1 MTASQ
6 EKGLAPTPES
16 FEIPE
21 DVTYLNCANMSP
33 QLKAV
38 RTAGIEAVRARAL
51 PWELVPERWF
61 SGAEK
66 LRALASRLL
75 DATAD
80 SVALVPSVSYAIAI
94 AAANVP
100 IRPGQSVVLLD
111 QQFPSNVYAWRRLAT
126 ASGGEVRFVRRPRNG
141 EWTDAL
147 LDSIDENTAVV
158 SVPNCHWTD
167 GGLVDLRRVGE
178 RTRAVEAAF
187 VVDASQSLGAYPLS
201 VKEVRPD
208 FLVSV
213 GYKWLLGPYGLGYL
227 YVGPRFRESG
237 KPLEESWLSRSGSS
251 DFSRL
256 VDYTDTY
263 RPGARRFD
271 MGEFPQFGSMPQAI
285 AAFEQILDW
294 GVDRIQ
300 ASLSLMTR
308 RVSEGAASFGG
319 STLDELQ
326 RGGHLVGIRMPGGL
340 PEGLA
345 RTLSDERVYVSVRG
359 DCIRVAPHLH
369 NTSSDI
375 DRLLDLIGEEAVKSR
390 TPHPP
395 GRPRQSR

>member
-6 EKGLAPTPES
+6 DNGLRPMPHL
-16 FEIPE
+16 FEIQDE
-21 DVTYLNCANMSP
+21 VTYLNCANMSP

-38 RTAGIEAVRARAL
+38 RTAGFEAVRARAL
-51 PWELVPERWF
+51 PWELTPADWF
-61 SGAEK
+61 SGAET
-66 LRALASRLL
+66 LRALAARVL
-75 DATAD
+75 DAPAD
-80 SVALVPSVSYAIAI
+80 SVALVPSVSYGIAI

-100 IRPGQSVVLLD
+100 IQPGQSIVLLD

-126 ASGGEVRFVRRPRNG
+126 ASGGEVRCVPRPRNG
-141 EWTDAL
+141 EWTDAVL
-147 LDSIDENTAVV
+147 ESIDENTAVV

-167 GGLVDLRRVGE
+167 GGLVDLRQVGE
-178 RTRAVEAAF
+178 RARAVDAAF
-187 VVDASQSLGAYPLS
+187 VIDASQSLGAYPLS

-227 YVGPRFRESG
+227 YVGSRFRESG
-237 KPLEESWLSRSGSS
+237 KPLEESWLSREGSS

-263 RPGARRFD
+263 RGGARRFD
-271 MGEFPQFGSMPQAI
+271 MGEFPQFGTIPQAI
-285 AAFEQILDW
+285 AALEQILDW

-300 ASLSLMTR
+300 ASLSLTTR
-308 RVSEGAASFGG
+308 RISEGAALLGG

-326 RGGHLVGIRMPGGL
+326 RGAHFVGIRMPGGL

-375 DRLLDLIGEEAVKSR
+375 DRLLATLEKIIA
-390 TPHPP
+390 
-395 GRPRQSR
+395 